1 MPIPLLSRSPSREP
15 ISSMTIFRSLALY
28 YCDITR
34 EMFKDCLIQQ
44 LQAYMEPLVAD
55 EMLMASITDV
65 ENRNTLTCL
74 KLKAYH
80 AYYQPVSDL

>member
-1 MPIPLLSRSPSREP
+1 
-15 ISSMTIFRSLALY
+15 
-28 YCDITR
+28 
-34 EMFKDCLIQQ
+34 MFKDCLIQQ